1 LDGGKV
7 MKKVFFC
14 ALVLGAIPLSAMA
27 GYVQHTGDLSV
38 PWLNWVAG
46 TSSGYNPLT
55 LIYID
60 YWPSS
65 NSPVGPGTPYTS
77 LCTDPL
83 TSGLGSAIV
92 VESALKDYQGN
103 RGLAAAW
110 LWQQYFSSVGTDSVK
125 VSALQAAIWEVM
137 VESTSN
143 PYDITAGSV
152 YLTDTDAHALSVKA
166 QANAWLSAIPGTI
179 DPMTVSSNIRVLDQN
194 PNHQPFII
202 EVPEPTTIA
211 VLGLGGLLMAR
222 SRRRS

>member
-1 LDGGKV
+1 
-7 MKKVFFC
+7 MKRYLFC
-14 ALVLGAIPLSAMA
+14 ALLLGAISMSAGA

-46 TSSGYNPLT
+46 TNSGYNPLT

-65 NSPVGPGTPYTS
+65 DSPVGAGTPYTA

-83 TSGLGSAIV
+83 TSGLGGAVV

-110 LWQQYFSSVGTDSVK
+110 LWQQYFSSVGTDSTK
-125 VSALQAAIWEVM
+125 VSAVQAAIWEVM
-137 VESTSN
+137 VESSAN
-143 PYDITAGSV
+143 PYDIAAGSLA
-152 YLTDTDAHALSVKA
+152 LTDTDAYALGVKA
-166 QANAWLSAIPGTI
+166 QANAWLSSIPGVI
-179 DPMTVSSNIRVLDQN
+179 DAMTVSSNIRVLDQN

-211 VLGLGGLLMAR
+211 VLGLGGLLI
-222 SRRRS
+222 SRRRRVL